1 MNTILQRIDEAKHV
15 VVMAHVNPDA
25 DSLGSAS
32 AFYTHLLRLHKK
44 VSFFCAT
51 KEIEKKL
58 SCIPW
63 FEKIRDSFPSSAD
76 LAISFDCADIS
87 RLGIEV
93 ECDLINID
101 HHATNTMYATINL
114 VESSVSTTLLLYNF
128 FQENGISVN
137 KKMATAIYAGI
148 LDDSS
153 AFLDDTVDGMV
164 FAAVSE
170 LIELG
175 ADYKLCNNSIVKSM
189 SLGALRLKALMYK
202 NMHLYKEAR
211 VAFFC
216 VTLQDLKETGALGKD
231 CESVLEEALYLPSV
245 EISMLL
251 RENSDGSIKG
261 SVRSNSQV
269 DACRVAKYFFGG
281 GHQSRAGF
289 TVQESISLEAL
300 KERILKLLDEEM

>member
-1 MNTILQRIDEAKHV
+1 MNAILQRIDSAKHV
-15 VVMAHVNPDA
+15 VVIAHVNPDA

-51 KEIEKKL
+51 KEIDQKL

-63 FEKIRDSFPSSAD
+63 FDKVRNSFSSSAD
-76 LAISFDCADIS
+76 LAISFDCADAS
-87 RLGIEV
+87 RLGVEV

-101 HHATNTMYATINL
+101 HHTTNTRYATINL
-114 VESSVSTTLLLYNF
+114 VESCMSTTLLLYNF
-128 FQENGISVN
+128 FQENGISIN
-137 KKMATAIYAGI
+137 KKMATAIYAGV

-153 AFLDDTVDGMV
+153 AFLDDAIDGTT

-175 ADYKLCNNSIVKSM
+175 ADHKLCNNSIVKSI
-189 SLGALRLKALMYK
+189 SLGAFRLKALMYR

-216 VTLQDLKETGALGKD
+216 VTLEDLKETGALGKD

-245 EISMLL
+245 ELSILL
-251 RENSDGSIKG
+251 RQNSDGSIKG
-261 SVRSNSQV
+261 SVRSNSQI
-269 DACRVAKYFFGG
+269 DACKIAGHFFGG
-281 GHQSRAGF
+281 GHKSRAGF
-289 TVQESISLEAL
+289 TIHENISLKVL
-300 KERILKLLDEEM
+300 KNRILKLLDEEM

>member
-1 MNTILQRIDEAKHV
+1 MNAILQRIDSAKHIV
-15 VVMAHVNPDA
+15 VIAHVNPDA

-51 KEIEKKL
+51 QEIDQKL

-63 FEKIRDSFPSSAD
+63 FEKLRSSFSHSAD
-76 LAISFDCADIS
+76 LAISFDCADAT
-87 RLGIEV
+87 RLGVDV

-101 HHATNTMYATINL
+101 HHTTNTHFGTLNL
-114 VESSVSTTLLLYNF
+114 VESSMSTTLLLYNF
-128 FQENGISVN
+128 FQENGISIN
-137 KKMATAIYAGI
+137 KKMATAMYAGI

-153 AFLDDTVDGMV
+153 AFLDENVDGMT

-175 ADYKLCNNSIVKSM
+175 ADHKLCNNSIVKSI
-189 SLGALRLKALMYK
+189 SLAAFRLKALMYRD
-202 NMHLYKEAR
+202 MHLYKEAR

-216 VTLQDLKETGALGKD
+216 VTLKDLKQTGAIGKD
-231 CESVLEEALYLPSV
+231 CESVLQEALYLPSV
-245 EISMLL
+245 EVSVLL
-251 RENSDGSIKG
+251 KQNSDGSIKG
-261 SVRSNSQV
+261 SLRSNAEV
-269 DACRVAKYFFGG
+269 NTLKIAKHFCGG

-289 TVQESISLEAL
+289 TVDDGSSLEVL
-300 KERILKLLDEEM
+300 KSRILKLLDEEM